1 MPKDTPRKRTNSQLG
16 TTAALLALALAV
28 SGSLLSGPAL
38 VIVMSVIGL
47 GLVGCAAKLGADIA
61 ASKR

>member
-1 MPKDTPRKRTNSQLG
+1 MPKGNPRKGTNGQLG

-28 SGSLLSGPAL
+28 ANTLLSGVAL
-38 VIVMSVIGL
+38 IVVMTVIGL
-47 GLVGCAAKLGADIA
+47 GLVGCAAKLGANIA